1 MKLVKQSH
9 FVAVTLFLVLL
20 NLGVIAFVGFFM
32 DLSQKHSNAHKP
44 RPPHQHEGP
53 KFIII
58 EALEFTPSQVEQ
70 YEELIQ
76 QHRAAIRTAE
86 QNLME
91 FRSALYASL
100 HEQKSPN
107 DSLLKQ
113 IAELNM
119 QIEEIHY
126 NHFTQIQALC
136 TPQQL
141 ELFKV
146 FAADLAKLFNT
157 KAPPLH
163 AAPRH

>member
-9 FVAVTLFLVLL
+9 FVVVTLVLVLL
-20 NLGVIAFVGFFM
+20 NLGVIGYVVFFM
-32 DLSQKHSNAHKP
+32 NLPQNQPNTHRP

-76 QHRAAIRTAE
+76 QHRTAIRTAE

-100 HEQKSPN
+100 NEQKTPN

-113 IAELNM
+113 IAELNL
-119 QIEEIHY
+119 QIEKIHY

-136 TPQQL
+136 TPQQQ
-141 ELFKV
+141 ELFKA
-146 FAADLAKLFNT
+146 FATDLAKLFNT